1 MLERRII
8 EEDWPGLPR
17 HGLRDRTNFSCRE
30 QPRLADGG
38 MCMDEKPLVIVT
50 AAGGPMGA
58 AIARRLAAK
67 GTRIICADRRPG
79 SMAALA
85 EELAA
90 ADACGGLVHTDLR
103 NRDGAHELVGSCLD
117 RWGRI
122 DGLVNVVGGVKGPLN
137 QPLWEIT
144 PEQWSGTIAL
154 SLDSAFHCISEVL
167 PTMMARRG
175 GHIVNIGSTSWSGSP
190 ERAHYAAAK
199 AGLVALTRS
208 AATQLGPYGITV
220 NLVAPGGTLTTAADR
235 SPVLREGSDWRTFNP
250 LGRPNRP
257 EDVAAAVAF
266 LMSADARNISGQV
279 LTVAGGLNPS
289 L

>member
-1 MLERRII
+1 
-8 EEDWPGLPR
+8 
-17 HGLRDRTNFSCRE
+17 
-30 QPRLADGG
+30 
-38 MCMDEKPLVIVT
+38 MDEKPIVVIT

-58 AIARRLAAK
+58 AIARRLAAS
-67 GTRIICADRRPG
+67 GSRIMCGDRRRG
-79 SMAALA
+79 SMTG
-85 EELAA
+85 LAA
-90 ADACGGLVHTDLR
+90 ELTAIEACAGVAHADLR
-103 NRDGAHELVGSCLD
+103 TRDGAHELIGDCLE
-117 RWGRI
+117 RWGRV

-144 PEQWSGTIAL
+144 PEQWSGTIQL
-154 SLDSAFHCISEVL
+154 NLDSAFHCMSEVL
-167 PTMMARRG
+167 PAMIAQRS

-208 AATQLGPYGITV
+208 AATQLGSFGITV

-235 SPVLREGSDWRTFNP
+235 SPILRPGADWAALNP
-250 LGRPNRP
+250 LGRPNTP

-279 LTVAGGLNPS
+279 LTVAGGLNPA